1 MANLIALPPCA
12 GLLPV
17 REGGITVTEVTHD
30 RLMSVA
36 PFAGKAK
43 AVSDAIKAQVG
54 SGLPAPNRKTGPVQW
69 FGHGTWMVS
78 GAVELDGFAAVTDQ
92 TDAWATV
99 QIAGDGVEDVLAR
112 LVPVDL
118 RATVF
123 KKGHTARTMLA
134 HLSVCVT
141 RVGPVAFEI
150 MVMRSMA
157 ATLVHDLQVAMR
169 GVAAR

>member
-1 MANLIALPPCA
+1 MASLIALTPCA

-17 REGGITVTEVTHD
+17 TEGEIALTEVTHD

-36 PFAGKAK
+36 PFAGQDK
-43 AVSDAIKAQVG
+43 AVSDRLKAQVG
-54 SGLPAPNRKTGPVQW
+54 STLPAPNRKAGPVQW
-69 FGHGTWMVS
+69 FGHGTWLVS
-78 GAVELDGFAAVTDQ
+78 DTVELEGLAAVTDQ

-99 QIAGDGVEDVLAR
+99 QIAGQGVEDVLAR

-134 HLSVCVT
+134 HMSVAVT
-141 RVGPVAFEI
+141 RVGPAAFEI